1 MKEGWKCKKLGELAI
16 SMADGPFGSNLK
28 KEHYT
33 NRKEVRIIQLS
44 NIGEEGWRDENTKYT
59 TYEHLETIKRSEVVS
74 GDIVIAKMMPAG
86 RAILC
91 PDKESKYV
99 LSSDAVRVTLK
110 ESLSNRFILYS
121 INSPSFRKQ
130 VYENVSGSGRVRTS
144 LRKLRDCK
152 IFVPPL
158 SEQQAIVSRLDS
170 AFAKIDAVKANAEKQ
185 LNDAKALF
193 QKELSKAMTPKEG
206 WEEKKLSDIG
216 ETQTGA
222 TPSKNDKSNYGDFIP
237 FIRPT
242 EINYDG
248 LGNINYKSEMS
259 FSEKGLENGR
269 LFKGGSIFM
278 VCIGATIS
286 KVAIST
292 KDVSCNQ
299 QINVITPRSNINA
312 KFVFHA
318 MTSNAFKN
326 KVLKE
331 GMSAQATLPIISK
344 GKWEKLTIPIPPLS
358 EQQAIVT
365 HLDTLSEKLKTVEEK
380 QKAVMAE
387 CDAMKQALL
396 REVFA

>member
-1 MKEGWKCKKLGELAI
+1 MKEGWTYKKLGDCVIKIPKTKHVKSKDYKSIGKYPIVSQEKEIVSGYWDDEEYLFKHSSPVI
-16 SMADGPFGSNLK
+16 IFGDHTKEIKYIDFDFVVGADGTQILQPKDSIVPKFFYYALK
-28 KEHYT
+28 
-33 NRKEVRIIQLS
+33 
-44 NIGEEGWRDENTKYT
+44 NTP
-59 TYEHLETIKRSEVVS
+59 LRSL
-74 GDIVIAKMMPAG
+74 GYARHFK
-86 RAILC
+86 L
-91 PDKESKYV
+91 
-99 LSSDAVRVTLK
+99 LK
-110 ESLSNRFILYS
+110 EQYFYI
-121 INSPSFRKQ
+121 
-130 VYENVSGSGRVRTS
+130 
-144 LRKLRDCK
+144 
-152 IFVPPL
+152 PPL
-158 SEQQAIVSRLDS
+158 SEQQQIVDRLDT

-185 LNDAKALF
+185 LNDAKTLF
-193 QKELSKAMTPKEG
+193 KKELSKAMIPKEG

-259 FSEKGLENGR
+259 LSEKGLENGR

-299 QINVITPRSNINA
+299 QINVITPRSDINA

-344 GKWEKLTIPIPPLS
+344 GKWEKLTIPVPPLS
-358 EQQAIVT
+358 EQQAIVS

-380 QKAVMAE
+380 QIAVMAE

-396 REVFA
+396 REVFE